1 MDKRIL
7 FLTDFSKTALNA
19 ARYALDLYTD
29 SECTFHF
36 LNTYHADSYSIEG
49 YTYMHSGQRAYNVE
63 QPKTS
68 IKFRKLIEQLRLH
81 DKHPKHS
88 YYTIAASNT
97 LLDGVNDVI
106 SKHDIDIVI
115 MGAKGMTSSRTVVF
129 GMNTIDI
136 MENITACP
144 VLAIPEDVKF
154 KSPKEIV
161 FPTDFKIPFKRRELK
176 YLMNIAELH
185 GSEIR
190 VLHVKEAA
198 QLNRSQQ
205 ENKDLLGRLFKDITH
220 SFHDV
225 QDTTVH
231 EGINAFIDSQKSD
244 MVAFINQK
252 RNFFT
257 RMLYKPL
264 VQELGYQS
272 SVPVLVLKH
281 RV

>member
-7 FLTDFSKTALNA
+7 LLTDFSKTALNA
-19 ARYALDLYTD
+19 ARYALDLYSD
-29 SECTFHF
+29 CDCTFHF
-36 LNTYHADSYSIEG
+36 LNTYHADSYTIEG
-49 YTYMHSGQRAYNVE
+49 YSYMYSGNRAYNVE
-63 QPKTS
+63 RPKTE
-68 IKFRKLIEQLRLH
+68 IKFRRMVEQLRLK
-81 DKHPKHS
+81 DKNPKHT

-97 LLDGVNDVI
+97 LLDGVNNVI
-106 SKHDIDIVI
+106 SKHDIDLVI

-136 MENITACP
+136 MENVTACP
-144 VLAIPEDVKF
+144 VLAIPEDVDF
-154 KSPKEIV
+154 KSPKQIV

-176 YLMNIAELH
+176 YLINIAVMH
-185 GSEIR
+185 NSEIR

-198 QLNRSQQ
+198 KLNTSQQ
-205 ENKDLLGRLFKDITH
+205 ENKALLQLLFKDIAH
-220 SFHDV
+220 SFHTV
-225 QDTTVH
+225 EHPSVH
-231 EGINAFIDSQKSD
+231 EGINRFIDTQESD